1 MRVSNVS
8 ASLSKVRTEVSLG
21 VGTWRA
27 LVTWSDQFG
36 RSIGGNPVEMDM
48 GLCGRRV

>member
-1 MRVSNVS
+1 MRVSNIS

-36 RSIGGNPVEMDM
+36 RSIGRNAVEMDR